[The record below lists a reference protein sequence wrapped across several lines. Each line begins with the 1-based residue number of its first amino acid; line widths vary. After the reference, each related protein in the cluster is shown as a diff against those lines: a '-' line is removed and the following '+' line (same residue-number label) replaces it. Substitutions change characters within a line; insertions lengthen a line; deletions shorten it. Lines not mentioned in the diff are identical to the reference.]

1 MPFFGPNGGVCSFLL
16 QDFVYLPHT
25 ALSIRLSP
33 MRFLTRMIAVTVL
46 AASAAAGVWA
56 MGSVPQGDPPRLSFQ
71 ILTGSSAG
79 TYYPIGQMLASIIS
93 HPPGVA
99 RCEAEGRCGPA
110 GLFAAARASEGS
122 VANLRAVAEGRVESA
137 IAQGDLAADA
147 LAGRGEF
154 EKGGPLSNLRAIA
167 ALFPE
172 TVHVVVPAAST
183 LQTIAD
189 LKGKRVSI
197 DVPGS
202 GTHATAR
209 AILKAFKIAERRVTL
224 STDNVETSMQKLVAG
239 ELDAFFFVGGAPLG
253 VLEEAARQG
262 QVRLL
267 PVDGKGAETLL
278 GEKEAMQRAVIPEG
292 TYEGLGAVET
302 VSVPAVWVVSQS
314 ASPDLVFAIT
324 RALWN
329 PDNRPLLDSGHPM
342 GRFIRLDTA
351 QANLPLPL
359 HEGALRFYLGEK
371 VPTLAPWR

>member
-1 MPFFGPNGGVCSFLL
+1 
-16 QDFVYLPHT
+16 
-25 ALSIRLSP
+25 
-33 MRFLTRMIAVTVL
+33 
-46 AASAAAGVWA
+46 
-56 MGSVPQGDPPRLSFQ
+56 MGSVPQGDPPRISFQ
-71 ILTGSSAG
+71 IMTGSSAG
-79 TYYPIGQMLASIIS
+79 TYYPIGQMLAAIIS

-99 RCEAEGRCGPA
+99 RCEAEGRCGPV

-147 LAGRGEF
+147 VAGKGEF
-154 EKGGPLSNLRAIA
+154 EQGGPLTNLRAIA

-172 TVHVVVPAAST
+172 TVHVVVTAQSP
-183 LQTIAD
+183 LETIAD

-202 GTHATAR
+202 GTNATAR

-224 STDNVETSMQKLVAG
+224 STDNVESAMQKLLAG

-253 VLEEAARQG
+253 VLQEAARRG

-267 PVDGKGAETLL
+267 PVNGKGAETLL
-278 GEKEAMQRAVIPEG
+278 AEKATMQRAVIPAG
-292 TYEGLGAVET
+292 TYEGLAAVET
-302 VSVPAVWVVSQS
+302 ISVPAVWIVS
-314 ASPDLVFAIT
+314 ASASADLVHAIT

-342 GRFIRLDTA
+342 GRFIRLDLA

-359 HEGALRFYLGEK
+359 HEGALRFYLDQK
-371 VPTLAPWR
+371 VPTLVPWR